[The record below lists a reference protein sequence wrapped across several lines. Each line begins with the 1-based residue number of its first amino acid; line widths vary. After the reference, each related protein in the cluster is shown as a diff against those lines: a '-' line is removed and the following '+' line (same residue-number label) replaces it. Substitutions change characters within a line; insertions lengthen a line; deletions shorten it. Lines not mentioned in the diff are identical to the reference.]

1 MLKHSFTIALRELRH
16 GYRGFWV
23 FFSCLSLGVAAITAV
38 TTLSTSML
46 NGIER
51 DGRIILGGDLAI
63 GQQFQDLSD
72 EQVQQLSEAAESV
85 TKYVELRTLMRT
97 QNLENS
103 ILVSLKAVDDFY
115 PLYGRFEIFDDVA
128 LFDALAVSD
137 GIPGALVDE
146 SVVESGKASLGTL
159 ISIGKSQYQV
169 RGIISNEP
177 DRIGSSGS
185 FAFWPRVLIHRS
197 TLEDTGLVDFG
208 SRSYYEYRLRLPDGD
223 ALNELRTQIEEQHPR
238 FYVRDFHNASPDL
251 TEIVQRLGI
260 LLSLA
265 GLTTLLIG
273 GIGASNAVRAYMN
286 TRLPTIAILKCVGA
300 PTRFVMRVYLIQIAL
315 LAAIGV
321 GMGVVF
327 GVGISI
333 LSAASLEAFLS
344 VPISIT
350 FTPQIAALVITYGLL
365 TAFLFSLWPLACSLE
380 TRPAALF
387 RNVVTRES
395 QSASWIYIAISIA
408 IALLLAAIVTISA
421 HEREFAVWFVLG
433 ITGAWIVF
441 RVISASLIKMSQKIH
456 RLRSPAARLAIA
468 NLHRPGASTSD
479 IVLAVGLGLSV
490 LVATAMVSS
499 NLDRQMTA
507 LIPEKAPSFF
517 FVGIQSAQLEEFK
530 RLVLNANSVQ
540 DLDVLPYIPGQITK
554 IKGMDPRAALVDE
567 GSEWIIDDDGER
579 TFSYTAK
586 ARDDGSLV
594 SGEWW
599 SEDYDGPPL
608 LSIHIDVAQ
617 GFGLEIGDTITMNI
631 LGREITGAVHNVR
644 DLSWRSMRLNFAI
657 MLSPE
662 PLRSIPHSSVGTV
675 RVVDESELELQE
687 TIASTFPNVTV
698 IRIKDALNR
707 VNELMLRGR
716 DAARGVSG
724 LTIVAGIL
732 VLAGIVISEN
742 RRRAYESVLLKTIG
756 ASRRY
761 ILTAFSLEYLIQ
773 GGVAALAA
781 IILGAVTSWAVVHS
795 LMGWEWY
802 FVFSSAAY
810 TVVLGLMISC
820 IMGMMG
826 IWQALKHRPLEY
838 LRNE

>member
-1 MLKHSFTIALRELRH
+1 MLKNSFTIALRELRH

-23 FFSCLSLGVAAITAV
+23 FFSCLALGVAAITAV
-38 TTLSTSML
+38 TTISTSML
-46 NGIER
+46 SGIER
-51 DGRIILGGDLAI
+51 DGRSILGGDLAV

-72 EQVQQLSEAAESV
+72 EQVQLLREAAESV
-85 TKYVELRTLMRT
+85 TKFVELRTLMRP

-115 PLYGRFEIFDDVA
+115 PLYGRFEIFDDA
-128 LFDALAVSD
+128 DLFDALAVS
-137 GIPGALVDE
+137 GGMPGAIVDAA
-146 SVVESGKASLGTL
+146 VIESGKASLGTVV
-159 ISIGKSQYQV
+159 SIGNSQYQI
-169 RGIISNEP
+169 RGIIKNEP
-177 DRIGSSGS
+177 DRISSSGS
-185 FAFWPRVLIHRS
+185 FAFWPRIIIHRT
-197 TLEDTGLVDFG
+197 TLEDTGLVAFG
-208 SRSYYEYRLRLPDGD
+208 SRSYYEYRLRLPDAD
-223 ALNELRTQIEEQHPR
+223 ALNELRSHIEDRHPR
-238 FYVRDFHNASPDL
+238 LDVRDFHNASPNL
-251 TEIVQRLGI
+251 TEIVQRLGV

-286 TRLPTIAILKCVGA
+286 TRLSTIAILKCVGA
-300 PTRFVMRVYLIQIAL
+300 SNRFVMQVYLIQIAL

-321 GMGVVF
+321 ALGVVF
-327 GVGISI
+327 GIGVSI
-333 LSAASLEAFLS
+333 LSAASIEAFLS
-344 VPISIT
+344 IPISIT
-350 FTPQIAALVITYGLL
+350 FTPQIAALVIIYGLL

-387 RNVVTRES
+387 RNVVTSES
-395 QSASWIYIAISIA
+395 QSASWLYIAISVA
-408 IALLLAAIVTISA
+408 IALLLAAIVITSA
-421 HEREFAVWFVLG
+421 HERRFAVWFVLG

-441 RVISASLIKMSQKIH
+441 RGMSALLIKISQKIH
-456 RLRSPAARLAIA
+456 RLRSPAARLAVA
-468 NLHRPGASTSD
+468 NLHRPGAATSD

-517 FVGIQSAQLEEFK
+517 FVGIQSAQLEEF
-530 RLVLNANSVQ
+530 RREVLDANGVQ
-540 DLDVLPYIPGQITK
+540 DLDVLPYIPGRIIK
-554 IKGMDPRAALVDE
+554 MKGMDPRAALVDE
-567 GSEWIIDDDGER
+567 SSEWIIDDDGER
-579 TFSYTAK
+579 IFSYTAE
-586 ARDDGSLV
+586 ARDRDRIV
-594 SGEWW
+594 NGEWW
-599 SEDYDGPPL
+599 PEDYDGPPL

-617 GFGLEIGDTITMNI
+617 GFDLEIGDTITMNI
-631 LGREITGAVHNVR
+631 LGREITGTVHNVR
-644 DLSWRSMRLNFAI
+644 DLSWRSMQLNFTI

-675 RVVDESELELQE
+675 RVVDDSEFELQE
-687 TIASTFPNVTV
+687 AIASAFPNVTV

-707 VNELMLRGR
+707 VHELMLRGR
-716 DAARGVSG
+716 AAARGISG

-781 IILGAVTSWAVVHS
+781 IILGAITSWAVVHS

-802 FVFSSAAY
+802 FVVSSAVY
-810 TVVLGLMISC
+810 TVFFGLMISC
-820 IMGMMG
+820 IMGMTG
-826 IWQALKHRPLEY
+826 IWQALKHRPLQY

>member
-1 MLKHSFTIALRELRH
+1 MLKNSFAIALRELRH

-23 FFSCLSLGVAAITAV
+23 FFSCLALGVAAITAV
-38 TTLSTSML
+38 TTISTSML
-46 NGIER
+46 KGIER

-63 GQQFQDLSD
+63 GQQFRDLSD
-72 EQVQQLSEAAESV
+72 EQVQLLGKAAESV
-85 TKYVELRTLMRT
+85 TKFVELRTLMRT

-115 PLYGRFEIFDDVA
+115 PLYGRFEMIDDA
-128 LFDALAVSD
+128 SLSDALAMS
-137 GIPGALVDE
+137 GGMPGAAVDE
-146 SVVESGKASLGTL
+146 AVIESGKASFGAV
-159 ISIGKSQYQV
+159 ISIGNSQYQI
-169 RGIISNEP
+169 RGIIKNEP

-185 FAFWPRVLIHRS
+185 FAFWPRVIVHRS
-197 TLEDTGLVDFG
+197 TLQDTGLVAFG
-208 SRSYYEYRLRLPDGD
+208 SRSYYEYRLRLPDDG
-223 ALNELRTQIEEQHPR
+223 ALHEVRSQIEERHPR
-238 FYVRDFHNASPDL
+238 LDVRDFHNASPDL
-251 TEIVQRLGI
+251 TEVVQRLGV

-286 TRLPTIAILKCVGA
+286 TRLSSIAILKCVGA
-300 PTRFVMRVYLIQIAL
+300 SNRFVMQVYLIQIAL
-315 LAAIGV
+315 LAAIAV
-321 GMGVVF
+321 GLGVVF
-327 GVGISI
+327 GIGVSI
-333 LSAASLEAFLS
+333 LSAASIEAFLS
-344 VPISIT
+344 IPISIT

-387 RNVVTRES
+387 RNVVTSES
-395 QSASWIYIAISIA
+395 QSASWLYIAISVA
-408 IALLLAAIVTISA
+408 IALLLAAIVIISA
-421 HEREFAVWFVLG
+421 HERSFAVWFVLG
-433 ITGAWIVF
+433 ITGAWLVF
-441 RVISASLIKMSQKIH
+441 RGMSALLIKISQKFH
-456 RLRSPAARLAIA
+456 RLRSPAARLAVA
-468 NLHRPGASTSD
+468 NLHRPGAATAD

-517 FVGIQSAQLEEFK
+517 FVGIQSAQLEEFS
-530 RLVLNANSVQ
+530 RLVLDNNRIQ
-540 DLDVLPYIPGQITK
+540 DLNILPYIPGRITK

-567 GSEWIIDDDGER
+567 SSEWIIDDDGER
-579 TFSYTAK
+579 TFSYTAEALDK
-586 ARDDGSLV
+586 ATLV
-594 SGEWW
+594 NGEWW
-599 SEDYDGPPL
+599 PENYDGPPL

-617 GFGLEIGDTITMNI
+617 GFDLDIGDTISMNI
-631 LGREITGAVHNVR
+631 LGRGITGTVHNVR
-644 DLSWRSMRLNFAI
+644 DLSWRSMQLNFAI

-675 RVVDESELELQE
+675 RVVDDSEFELQE
-687 TIASTFPNVTV
+687 AIASAFPNITV

-716 DAARGVSG
+716 AAARGISG

-773 GGVAALAA
+773 GGAAALAA
-781 IILGAVTSWAVVHS
+781 ILLGAITSWAVVHS

-802 FVFSSAAY
+802 FVASSAAY
-810 TVVLGLMISC
+810 TVIFGLMISC
-820 IMGMMG
+820 VMGMAG
-826 IWQALKHRPLEY
+826 IWQALKHRPLQY